1 MLAAFLL
8 LERRL
13 KIESSLVLSL
23 LCYVVHD
30 SCFMLSLGILGCCFC
45 FSYIFLARVDCRD
58 ALERIVESSESVVSV
73 ITRSTKLPEA
83 ATVSEI

>member
-1 MLAAFLL
+1 MFHVVSWDLGMLL
-8 LERRL
+8 L
-13 KIESSLVLSL
+13 
-23 LCYVVHD
+23 
-30 SCFMLSLGILGCCFC
+30 